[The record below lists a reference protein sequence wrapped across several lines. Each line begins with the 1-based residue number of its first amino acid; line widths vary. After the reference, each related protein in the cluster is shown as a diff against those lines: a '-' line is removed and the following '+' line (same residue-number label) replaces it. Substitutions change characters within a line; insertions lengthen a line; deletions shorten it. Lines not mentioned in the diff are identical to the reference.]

1 LEKQELQ
8 VSNLQKANIKY
19 GFKRLRIKRQ
29 SLRDKRVIES
39 APKQQPKT
47 IKRVRIERQSLRDE
61 SVIESAPKQQPKKLF
76 HLFNKLIGGWN
87 LHINEDDPLPPISTG
102 YLKVTLI
109 CKPEEGFMNEVGTVI
124 NIELLKCKE
133 IFRSCLNNGDTFI
146 ALKEINEDDSI
157 LDDIPV
163 DETPLLTFQQ
173 NEKYPIWAI
182 FKRAP
187 PPLLKQGFA
196 RTANA
201 ETVTSKPLPHHTA
214 YLLKLFNLPEKLGA
228 EQMHER
234 MKAYFPHPEDLLT
247 VDQIATQMKKFM
259 HKKDKEGQLAAND
272 IENDDHEEQ

>member
-1 LEKQELQ
+1 
-8 VSNLQKANIKY
+8 
-19 GFKRLRIKRQ
+19 
-29 SLRDKRVIES
+29 
-39 APKQQPKT
+39 
-47 IKRVRIERQSLRDE
+47 VRIERQSLRDE